1 MDSFFLRQPDW
12 TRPMASSNFGFLLN
26 FIFMHLLPK
35 LDSMQSYYM
44 QYFFFRSKR
53 TVGSF
58 LLLNLSILNRMA
70 FCPLLVPCILKLKIK
85 LLQNSFLYFC
95 CKFHQAIRKVNNS
108 DIVAKLFKIC
118 VSPFKGSRRWVGSKI
133 NFWIFGV
140 KVLVWFM

>member
-12 TRPMASSNFGFLLN
+12 TRPMASSNFGFILN
-26 FIFMHLLPK
+26 FIYFQLLPNWTAC
-35 LDSMQSYYM
+35 SPITCSI
-44 QYFFFRSKR
+44 FFFRSKR